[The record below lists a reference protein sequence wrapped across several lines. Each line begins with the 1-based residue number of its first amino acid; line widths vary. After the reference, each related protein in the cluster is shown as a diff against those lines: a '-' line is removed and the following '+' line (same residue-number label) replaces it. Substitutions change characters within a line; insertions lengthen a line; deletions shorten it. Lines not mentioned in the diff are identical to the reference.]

1 MDTIAQATIDSKYS
15 LLSKLGSGA
24 TADVYLSED
33 METKEKVAVKILKTV
48 TKSFQQEVSMLS
60 SINNENVL
68 KLLRGGEGKLL
79 KNGVSYDSHPYIV
92 LEYAAK
98 GELFDY
104 VYYPK
109 KGFGERYGRCI
120 FKDILNGLNGCHQ
133 AGIAHRDLKME
144 NIMLDKDFNIKIAD
158 FGFATL
164 LRGKNNDNLLSTP
177 LGTLAYAAPE
187 ILLKKPY
194 DGVKTDIFSLGVVL
208 FTLVTCKMAFCQASR
223 GDKFYRYIIHKS
235 VDKYWEKLQSQ
246 GNNITSLSKEFKDL
260 FIKMISFNPADR
272 PSIQEILMHPWMTDP
287 LNSPSP
293 VEIKGEFKAREVLV
307 RQQLE
312 IEKLTNENE
321 NNSMVY
327 RSVDNCDEYFNREVK
342 CKRFKLNEGGFKN
355 IIRIKGKL
363 NPVTFMNHYIFEIEK
378 NTNHI
383 NFEPS
388 QKQLK
393 FKIKYENKEDFNDV
407 EEEEKE
413 EIITKENLV
422 INVKLRFTKEN
433 EEYVLEFDKVAGDKM
448 EFIERLEDLQT
459 IADSLM

>member
-68 KLLRGGEGKLL
+68 KLLRGGEGKLV

-144 NIMLDKDFNIKIAD
+144 NIMLDKDFNIKLAD

-164 LRGKNNDNLLSTP
+164 LKGKNNDNLLSTP

-187 ILLKKPY
+187 ILLKKP
-194 DGVKTDIFSLGVVL
+194 
-208 FTLVTCKMAFCQASR
+208 
-223 GDKFYRYIIHKS
+223 
-235 VDKYWEKLQSQ
+235 
-246 GNNITSLSKEFKDL
+246 
-260 FIKMISFNPADR
+260 
-272 PSIQEILMHPWMTDP
+272 
-287 LNSPSP
+287 
-293 VEIKGEFKAREVLV
+293 
-307 RQQLE
+307 
-312 IEKLTNENE
+312 
-321 NNSMVY
+321 
-327 RSVDNCDEYFNREVK
+327 
-342 CKRFKLNEGGFKN
+342 
-355 IIRIKGKL
+355 
-363 NPVTFMNHYIFEIEK
+363 
-378 NTNHI
+378 
-383 NFEPS
+383 
-388 QKQLK
+388 
-393 FKIKYENKEDFNDV
+393 
-407 EEEEKE
+407 
-413 EIITKENLV
+413 
-422 INVKLRFTKEN
+422 
-433 EEYVLEFDKVAGDKM
+433 
-448 EFIERLEDLQT
+448 
-459 IADSLM
+459 